1 MSGGGKQM
9 RKFSGFAFALR
20 RCMWKEKKSGLIV
33 KGMWGMGGWKNFDG
47 LYKPI
52 QSAHTYYWYFYMKRI
67 NIFFETYGIL
77 WESFTGRRAIRICSA
92 WRPLLFTPS
101 SSGQCNRA
109 SLLGELCLGTMCFSF
124 YDFTHPWWFVLASPC
139 LCVQVW
145 HVKGSCFQSNLC
157 TVVRLPMACTSYA

>member
-1 MSGGGKQM
+1 MFGGGKQM

-52 QSAHTYYWYFYMKRI
+52 QSAHTYYWYFYKKRI

-109 SLLGELCLGTMCFSF
+109 SLLGGTLPGYHALFLLWLYPSM
-124 YDFTHPWWFVLASPC
+124 
-139 LCVQVW
+139 
-145 HVKGSCFQSNLC
+145 
-157 TVVRLPMACTSYA
+157 VVCAGLSMPLRAGVTCEGFLLSK

>member
-109 SLLGELCLGTMCFSF
+109 SLLGGTLPG
-124 YDFTHPWWFVLASPC
+124 YHVLFLLWLYPSM
-139 LCVQVW
+139 
-145 HVKGSCFQSNLC
+145 
-157 TVVRLPMACTSYA
+157 VVCAGLSMPLRAGVTCEGFLLSK

>member
-1 MSGGGKQM
+1 MFGGGKQM

-52 QSAHTYYWYFYMKRI
+52 QSAHTYYWYFYKKRI

-109 SLLGELCLGTMCFSF
+109 SLLGGTLPG
-124 YDFTHPWWFVLASPC
+124 YHVLFLLWVYPSM
-139 LCVQVW
+139 
-145 HVKGSCFQSNLC
+145 
-157 TVVRLPMACTSYA
+157 VVCAGLSMPLRAGVTCEGFLLSK

>member
-33 KGMWGMGGWKNFDG
+33 KDMWGMGGWKNFDG

-52 QSAHTYYWYFYMKRI
+52 QSAHTYYWYFYKKRI
-67 NIFFETYGIL
+67 IFFLKRTVYCEKALPVDGQSEFVL
-77 WESFTGRRAIRICSA
+77 PGDRFSLHHLLPASA
-92 WRPLLFTPS
+92 TERHCW
-101 SSGQCNRA
+101 
-109 SLLGELCLGTMCFSF
+109 GELCLGTMCFSF

>member
-47 LYKPI
+47 MYKPI
-52 QSAHTYYWYFYMKRI
+52 QSAHTYYWYFYKKRI

-109 SLLGELCLGTMCFSF
+109 SLLGGTLPG
-124 YDFTHPWWFVLASPC
+124 YHVLFLLWLYPSM
-139 LCVQVW
+139 
-145 HVKGSCFQSNLC
+145 
-157 TVVRLPMACTSYA
+157 VVCAGLSMPLRAGVTCEGFLLSK

>member
-109 SLLGELCLGTMCFSF
+109 SLLGGTLPGYHALFLLWLYPSM
-124 YDFTHPWWFVLASPC
+124 
-139 LCVQVW
+139 
-145 HVKGSCFQSNLC
+145 
-157 TVVRLPMACTSYA
+157 VVCAGLSMPLRAGVTCEGFLLSK

>member
-52 QSAHTYYWYFYMKRI
+52 QSAHTYYWYFYKKRI

-109 SLLGELCLGTMCFSF
+109 SLLGGTLPG
-124 YDFTHPWWFVLASPC
+124 YHVLFLLWLYPSM
-139 LCVQVW
+139 
-145 HVKGSCFQSNLC
+145 
-157 TVVRLPMACTSYA
+157 VVCAGLSMPLRAGVTCEGFLLSK

>member
-52 QSAHTYYWYFYMKRI
+52 QSAHTYYWYFYKKRI

-109 SLLGELCLGTMCFSF
+109 SLLGGTLPGYHALFLLWLYPSM
-124 YDFTHPWWFVLASPC
+124 
-139 LCVQVW
+139 
-145 HVKGSCFQSNLC
+145 
-157 TVVRLPMACTSYA
+157 VVCAGLSMPLRAGVTCEGFLLSK

>member
-33 KGMWGMGGWKNFDG
+33 KDMWGMGGWKNFDG

-52 QSAHTYYWYFYMKRI
+52 QSAHTYYWYFYKKRI

-109 SLLGELCLGTMCFSF
+109 SLLGGTLPG
-124 YDFTHPWWFVLASPC
+124 YHVLFLLWLYPSM
-139 LCVQVW
+139 
-145 HVKGSCFQSNLC
+145 
-157 TVVRLPMACTSYA
+157 VVCAGLSMPLRAGVTCEGFLLSK

>member
-52 QSAHTYYWYFYMKRI
+52 QSAHTYYWYFYKKRI

-109 SLLGELCLGTMCFSF
+109 SLLGGTLPGC
-124 YDFTHPWWFVLASPC
+124 HVLFLLWLYPSM
-139 LCVQVW
+139 
-145 HVKGSCFQSNLC
+145 
-157 TVVRLPMACTSYA
+157 VVCAGLSMPLRAGVTCEGFLLSK

>member
-1 MSGGGKQM
+1 MSGGVKQM

-52 QSAHTYYWYFYMKRI
+52 QSAHTYYWYFYKKRI

-109 SLLGELCLGTMCFSF
+109 SLLGGTLPG
-124 YDFTHPWWFVLASPC
+124 YHVLFLLWLYPSM
-139 LCVQVW
+139 
-145 HVKGSCFQSNLC
+145 
-157 TVVRLPMACTSYA
+157 VVCAGLSMPLRAGVTCEGFLLSK

>member
-33 KGMWGMGGWKNFDG
+33 KGMWGMGGWKNFEG

-52 QSAHTYYWYFYMKRI
+52 QSAHTYYWYFYKKRI

-109 SLLGELCLGTMCFSF
+109 SLLGGTLPG
-124 YDFTHPWWFVLASPC
+124 YHVLFLLWLYPSM
-139 LCVQVW
+139 
-145 HVKGSCFQSNLC
+145 
-157 TVVRLPMACTSYA
+157 VVCAGLSMPLRAGVTCEGFLLSK

>member
-52 QSAHTYYWYFYMKRI
+52 QSAHTYYWYFYKKRI

-101 SSGQCNRA
+101 SSGRCNRA
-109 SLLGELCLGTMCFSF
+109 SLLGGTLPG
-124 YDFTHPWWFVLASPC
+124 YHVLFLLWLYPSM
-139 LCVQVW
+139 
-145 HVKGSCFQSNLC
+145 
-157 TVVRLPMACTSYA
+157 VVCAGLSMPLRAGVTCEGLLLSK

>member
-52 QSAHTYYWYFYMKRI
+52 QSAHTYYWYFYTKRI

-109 SLLGELCLGTMCFSF
+109 SLLGGTLPG
-124 YDFTHPWWFVLASPC
+124 YHVLFLLWLYPSM
-139 LCVQVW
+139 
-145 HVKGSCFQSNLC
+145 
-157 TVVRLPMACTSYA
+157 VVCAGLSMPLRAGVTCEGFLLSK

>member
-52 QSAHTYYWYFYMKRI
+52 QSAHTYYWYFYKKRI

-77 WESFTGRRAIRICSA
+77 WESFTGRRAIRICST

-109 SLLGELCLGTMCFSF
+109 SLLGGTLPGYHALFLLWLYPSM
-124 YDFTHPWWFVLASPC
+124 
-139 LCVQVW
+139 
-145 HVKGSCFQSNLC
+145 
-157 TVVRLPMACTSYA
+157 VVCAGLSMPLRAGVTCEGFLLSK

>member
-33 KGMWGMGGWKNFDG
+33 KGMWGMGGWKNFEG

-52 QSAHTYYWYFYMKRI
+52 QSAHTYCWYFYKKRI

-92 WRPLLFTPS
+92 WRPLLVTPS

-109 SLLGELCLGTMCFSF
+109 SLLGGTLPG
-124 YDFTHPWWFVLASPC
+124 YHVLFLLWLYPSM
-139 LCVQVW
+139 
-145 HVKGSCFQSNLC
+145 
-157 TVVRLPMACTSYA
+157 VVCAGLSMPLRAGVTCEGFLLSK

>member
-1 MSGGGKQM
+1 MSGGRKQM

-52 QSAHTYYWYFYMKRI
+52 QSAHTYYWYFYKKRI

-109 SLLGELCLGTMCFSF
+109 SLLGGTLPG
-124 YDFTHPWWFVLASPC
+124 YHVLFLLWLYPSM
-139 LCVQVW
+139 
-145 HVKGSCFQSNLC
+145 
-157 TVVRLPMACTSYA
+157 VVCAGLSMPLRAGVTCEGFLLSK